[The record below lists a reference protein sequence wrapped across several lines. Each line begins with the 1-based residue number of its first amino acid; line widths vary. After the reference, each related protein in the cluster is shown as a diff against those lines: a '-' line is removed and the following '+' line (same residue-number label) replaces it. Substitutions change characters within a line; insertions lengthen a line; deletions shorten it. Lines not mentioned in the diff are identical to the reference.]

1 METIIHFFKDT
12 SLLSLFNILT
22 TVFEALL
29 IFYFL
34 QTFFENSKFSWK
46 TTIIIIFVGS
56 MFVII
61 VTQIFEAS
69 SIVLFLFLFFCTFL
83 FENRLRDKFGIVLL
97 FFLVV
102 LMSGIIVNGVG
113 NVYSLLTQSSI
124 QKEIKQQIFDVYLS
138 DLTVFFCLFF
148 IRNRKMKPISFI
160 GMILVMLVLYISNSF
175 VVFVISVV
183 FGESNQDYLIISLNV
198 TVLSL
203 LLSIAFLFYY
213 VEIRKKNIETQIE
226 SKYLKHVYQLKQNE
240 VTAIKESNEEIY
252 KVKHDMKNQLLMI
265 RHLYEKSAVEGNTY
279 IGKLISNMEY
289 DKGGKKYTGQLIIDY
304 FLNQLDT
311 SCKELNIRLIVDVVK
326 LPKLRI
332 DDVDLTIIVS
342 NIFDN
347 AIEASKFLDSPYIDV
362 KIQTRNTYLVFSCI
376 NNYSKESL
384 KSKKSNKTEKH
395 GIGLTNVRRAIE
407 KYNGELDIKKE
418 VNIYKISFFIKF

>member
-124 QKEIKQQIFDVYLS
+124 QKEIKQ
-138 DLTVFFCLFF
+138 
-148 IRNRKMKPISFI
+148 
-160 GMILVMLVLYISNSF
+160 
-175 VVFVISVV
+175 
-183 FGESNQDYLIISLNV
+183 
-198 TVLSL
+198 
-203 LLSIAFLFYY
+203 
-213 VEIRKKNIETQIE
+213 
-226 SKYLKHVYQLKQNE
+226 
-240 VTAIKESNEEIY
+240 
-252 KVKHDMKNQLLMI
+252 
-265 RHLYEKSAVEGNTY
+265 
-279 IGKLISNMEY
+279 
-289 DKGGKKYTGQLIIDY
+289 
-304 FLNQLDT
+304 
-311 SCKELNIRLIVDVVK
+311 
-326 LPKLRI
+326 
-332 DDVDLTIIVS
+332 
-342 NIFDN
+342 
-347 AIEASKFLDSPYIDV
+347 
-362 KIQTRNTYLVFSCI
+362 
-376 NNYSKESL
+376 
-384 KSKKSNKTEKH
+384 
-395 GIGLTNVRRAIE
+395 
-407 KYNGELDIKKE
+407 
-418 VNIYKISFFIKF
+418 

>member
-362 KIQTRNTYLVFSCI
+362 KIQTRNNYLVFSCI
-376 NNYSKESL
+376 NNWE
-384 KSKKSNKTEKH
+384 
-395 GIGLTNVRRAIE
+395 RQ
-407 KYNGELDIKKE
+407 
-418 VNIYKISFFIKF
+418 

>member
-347 AIEASKFLDSPYIDV
+347 AIEASKFLRV
-362 KIQTRNTYLVFSCI
+362 
-376 NNYSKESL
+376 
-384 KSKKSNKTEKH
+384 
-395 GIGLTNVRRAIE
+395 
-407 KYNGELDIKKE
+407 
-418 VNIYKISFFIKF
+418 

>member
-1 METIIHFFKDT
+1 
-12 SLLSLFNILT
+12 
-22 TVFEALL
+22 
-29 IFYFL
+29 

-279 IGKLISNMEY
+279 IGKLISN
-289 DKGGKKYTGQLIIDY
+289 
-304 FLNQLDT
+304 
-311 SCKELNIRLIVDVVK
+311 
-326 LPKLRI
+326 
-332 DDVDLTIIVS
+332 
-342 NIFDN
+342 
-347 AIEASKFLDSPYIDV
+347 
-362 KIQTRNTYLVFSCI
+362 
-376 NNYSKESL
+376 
-384 KSKKSNKTEKH
+384 
-395 GIGLTNVRRAIE
+395 
-407 KYNGELDIKKE
+407 
-418 VNIYKISFFIKF
+418 

>member
-1 METIIHFFKDT
+1 M
-12 SLLSLFNILT
+12 
-22 TVFEALL
+22 
-29 IFYFL
+29 
-34 QTFFENSKFSWK
+34 
-46 TTIIIIFVGS
+46 
-56 MFVII
+56 
-61 VTQIFEAS
+61 
-69 SIVLFLFLFFCTFL
+69 
-83 FENRLRDKFGIVLL
+83 
-97 FFLVV
+97 
-102 LMSGIIVNGVG
+102 
-113 NVYSLLTQSSI
+113 
-124 QKEIKQQIFDVYLS
+124 
-138 DLTVFFCLFF
+138 
-148 IRNRKMKPISFI
+148 
-160 GMILVMLVLYISNSF
+160 
-175 VVFVISVV
+175 
-183 FGESNQDYLIISLNV
+183 

-362 KIQTRNTYLVFSCI
+362 KIQTRNNYLVFSCI

-407 KYNGELDIKKE
+407 KYNGEQI
-418 VNIYKISFFIKF
+418 

>member
-226 SKYLKHVYQLKQNE
+226 SKYLKHVYQ
-240 VTAIKESNEEIY
+240 
-252 KVKHDMKNQLLMI
+252 
-265 RHLYEKSAVEGNTY
+265 
-279 IGKLISNMEY
+279 
-289 DKGGKKYTGQLIIDY
+289 
-304 FLNQLDT
+304 
-311 SCKELNIRLIVDVVK
+311 
-326 LPKLRI
+326 
-332 DDVDLTIIVS
+332 
-342 NIFDN
+342 
-347 AIEASKFLDSPYIDV
+347 
-362 KIQTRNTYLVFSCI
+362 
-376 NNYSKESL
+376 
-384 KSKKSNKTEKH
+384 
-395 GIGLTNVRRAIE
+395 
-407 KYNGELDIKKE
+407 
-418 VNIYKISFFIKF
+418 